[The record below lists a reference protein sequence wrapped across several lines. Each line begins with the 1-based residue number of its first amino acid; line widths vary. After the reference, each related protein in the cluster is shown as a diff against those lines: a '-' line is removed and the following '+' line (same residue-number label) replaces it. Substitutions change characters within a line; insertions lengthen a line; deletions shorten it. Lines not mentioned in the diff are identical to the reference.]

1 MKLTRLEVEALL
13 AAAGNVDPCMFT
25 DDVGGDEGERL
36 YDAWV
41 SGQDKLREMLIAHRA
56 QKKAPPKRG

>member
-13 AAAGNVDPCMFT
+13 AAAGNVDPAMFE
-25 DDVGGDEGERL
+25 DFPAEEGDRL
-36 YDAWV
+36 YDAWL
-41 SGQDKLREMLIAHRA
+41 SGQDKLRAMLAA